1 MESVIDMIQTEL
13 ECEDVLF
20 CLYNLTETD
29 VQIFE
34 ILIEQGEPVEIDWI
48 AGIVER
54 DRGTV
59 FRSLK
64 RLRKYGLVDRSQVNY
79 ESGGYYHIY
88 TARDPKTITN
98 KMQKDLNQLYT
109 GVDQLIKQFRDKYG
123 DDY

>member
-54 DRGTV
+54 DRAFV
-59 FRSLK
+59 FS
-64 RLRKYGLVDRSQVNY
+64 
-79 ESGGYYHIY
+79 
-88 TARDPKTITN
+88 
-98 KMQKDLNQLYT
+98 
-109 GVDQLIKQFRDKYG
+109 
-123 DDY
+123 

>member
-1 MESVIDMIQTEL
+1 MIQTEL

-54 DRGTV
+54 DRAFV
-59 FRSLK
+59 FS
-64 RLRKYGLVDRSQVNY
+64 
-79 ESGGYYHIY
+79 
-88 TARDPKTITN
+88 
-98 KMQKDLNQLYT
+98 
-109 GVDQLIKQFRDKYG
+109 
-123 DDY
+123 